1 MFLPPYFHST
11 GIGRKVNMK
20 RMWHLILVSVLILS
34 CCLAF
39 SLYGQEKKE
48 TGEVYTVKKGDTLWD
63 ISSKF
68 LKNPYLWPKLWQ
80 RNPYITNP
88 HWIYPGN
95 PVRLNP
101 LEEPKKEE
109 PKKVVAEEKP
119 KEVAREP
126 EAKEVREV
134 KKIAPPPEVSKQEAV
149 VEQRPPAEKPLV
161 FPEVRFAGFFSD
173 LDFRGM
179 GSVIDS
185 REGKNL
191 MAAGDICYVKFKTK
205 DTIPI
210 GEKFTTFSITDDP
223 VTRDFTSGKRYN
235 MTGII
240 QIIDSYGHDRFGH
253 FYTAKVLESFQE
265 ISRGDSIMPYNKE
278 KMEIGTGKK

>member
-1 MFLPPYFHST
+1 
-11 GIGRKVNMK
+11 MK
-20 RMWHLILVSVLILS
+20 RTWHLIFASVLILS
-34 CCLAF
+34 FCLVF

-48 TGEVYTVKKGDTLWD
+48 AAELYTVKQGDTLWD

-109 PKKVVAEEKP
+109 PRKVVAEEKP
-119 KEVAREP
+119 KEVAKPSEV
-126 EAKEVREV
+126 KEVKEV
-134 KKIAPPPEVSKQEAV
+134 KKVEPPPEITKQEAMV
-149 VEQRPPAEKPLV
+149 DRKPPEEKTLA
-161 FPEVRFAGFFSD
+161 FPEVRLAGFFSD

-191 MAAGDICYVKFKTK
+191 MAAGDICYVRFKIK
-205 DTIPI
+205 EKIPI
-210 GEKFTTFSITDDP
+210 GEKFTTFSITEDK
-223 VTRDFTSGKRYN
+223 VARDYTSGKRYN
-235 MTGII
+235 MTGVI
-240 QIIDSYGHDRFGH
+240 QIIDSYGHDKFGH

-265 ISRGDSIMPYNKE
+265 ITRGDSVMPYDKE